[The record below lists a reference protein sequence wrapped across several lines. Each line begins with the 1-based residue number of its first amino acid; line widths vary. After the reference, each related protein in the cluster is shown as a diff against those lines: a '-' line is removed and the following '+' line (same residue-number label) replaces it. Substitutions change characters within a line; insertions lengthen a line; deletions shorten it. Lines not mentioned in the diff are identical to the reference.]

1 MITQEEAGAILA
13 RLAIADETFLTGMLQ
28 AAEMARDAMLPDDLE
43 KLRAWAAFIRALRVV
58 LRPDAAKRGDT

>member
-1 MITQEEAGAILA
+1 MITQEETGAILA

-28 AAEMARDAMLPDDLE
+28 AAERAGDAMLPGDLE
-43 KLRAWAAFIRALRVV
+43 KLRVWAPFIRALRMV